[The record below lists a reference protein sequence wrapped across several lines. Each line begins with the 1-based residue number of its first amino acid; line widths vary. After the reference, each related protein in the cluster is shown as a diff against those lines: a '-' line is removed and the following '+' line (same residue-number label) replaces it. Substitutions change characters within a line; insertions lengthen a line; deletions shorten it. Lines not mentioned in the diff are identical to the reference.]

1 MKRGKRILISIG
13 CAALLMIS
21 WIAAVT
27 AKSDTQ
33 KQAELIAQA
42 AVYTEDEI
50 YILAAPLLE
59 EAAGYRGAHTLDAEE
74 ALKDVYLHL
83 LQKSGYAG
91 KYTQLLEQQM
101 ARDDASPDIFLEAAE
116 YYLDRAKLPEALT
129 ILRTGAER
137 TGDSGLKRVY
147 EENRYQYSMGTS
159 YYQDVTTTCAG
170 AIQVMAQGAWGLA
183 SADGQLVIPC
193 EYDKISTYSDDRA
206 IVQKG
211 GVIFA
216 VDAENNRVALLHRD
230 ASDFGN
236 FAEDRASLKTEDGW
250 VLTNSVLAVGRNSFE
265 EIGMFTGGCAPAK
278 RGGKWGL
285 IDASGS
291 EWVLSAEYDDVIR
304 DELGRCLA
312 QDAVF
317 VKKGGEVRLLVSQV
331 PVGEAYEDAH
341 PFDNGWAAVKKN
353 GKWGFI
359 DTAGE
364 VKIDFQFDDA
374 LSFGQHLAA
383 VKVEGTWGYVSLSG
397 ELVIEPQFIAAKSFY
412 HGSAPVQT
420 RDGWRFITLEEY
432 REGDGL

>member
-137 TGDSGLKRVY
+137 TGDS
-147 EENRYQYSMGTS
+147 
-159 YYQDVTTTCAG
+159 
-170 AIQVMAQGAWGLA
+170 
-183 SADGQLVIPC
+183 
-193 EYDKISTYSDDRA
+193 
-206 IVQKG
+206 
-211 GVIFA
+211 
-216 VDAENNRVALLHRD
+216 
-230 ASDFGN
+230 
-236 FAEDRASLKTEDGW
+236 
-250 VLTNSVLAVGRNSFE
+250 
-265 EIGMFTGGCAPAK
+265 
-278 RGGKWGL
+278 
-285 IDASGS
+285 
-291 EWVLSAEYDDVIR
+291 
-304 DELGRCLA
+304 
-312 QDAVF
+312 
-317 VKKGGEVRLLVSQV
+317 
-331 PVGEAYEDAH
+331 
-341 PFDNGWAAVKKN
+341 
-353 GKWGFI
+353 
-359 DTAGE
+359 
-364 VKIDFQFDDA
+364 
-374 LSFGQHLAA
+374 
-383 VKVEGTWGYVSLSG
+383 
-397 ELVIEPQFIAAKSFY
+397 
-412 HGSAPVQT
+412 
-420 RDGWRFITLEEY
+420 
-432 REGDGL
+432 